1 MINSDEVTGEVIKDH
16 NSNWPQIID
25 HQHRILKLDSHDPKA
40 RQYFLHWKPFKA
52 CVRYFLWNFYFSPNN
67 SPLKTTKDV
76 FYFI

>member
-40 RQYFLHWKPFKA
+40 RQYFLH
-52 CVRYFLWNFYFSPNN
+52 
-67 SPLKTTKDV
+67 
-76 FYFI
+76 